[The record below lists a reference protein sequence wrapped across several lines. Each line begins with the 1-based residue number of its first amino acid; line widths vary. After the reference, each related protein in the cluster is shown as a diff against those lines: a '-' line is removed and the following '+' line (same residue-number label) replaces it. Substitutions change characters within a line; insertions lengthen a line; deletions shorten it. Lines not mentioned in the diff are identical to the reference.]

1 MKAQTELRRFV
12 LTGTDEDL
20 DKLISLM
27 KEKSLS
33 REDVMLILRTVKMNP
48 SVGIPAGLNTEY
60 GFSEDRL
67 LDALISD
74 IEDLEWYG
82 LSNGEL
88 VSGAVSENEACYK
101 AKDVYAVLNKHRANS
116 DREEG

>member
-60 GFSEDRL
+60 EFSEDRL

-88 VSGAVSENEACYK
+88 VSGAVSENEAWYK

>member
-74 IEDLEWYG
+74 IEDLEW
-82 LSNGEL
+82 NGEL
-88 VSGAVSENEACYK
+88 VSGAVSENEAWYK

>member
-1 MKAQTELRRFV
+1 MKTQTELRRFM
-12 LTGTDEDL
+12 LTGTDDDL

-48 SVGIPAGLNTEY
+48 GIGVPAGLSIVCEPSDS
-60 GFSEDRL
+60 GL
-67 LDALISD
+67 LDALIND

-88 VSGAVSENEACYK
+88 VSGAASENEAWYK
-101 AKDVYAVLNKHRANS
+101 AKDIYAVLNKHRAQFGK
-116 DREEG
+116 EED